1 MARCLLASSKRSANN
16 WALVPYRQRRP
27 NRVSAP
33 DTGERRDVRPLRAG
47 PPQRLGPFQ
56 FNFPHSPI
64 ADRMTDAIV
73 VRRRSNTGSARVAE
87 SNSDR
92 KLTSTPPI
100 SGAQLRAA
108 RALLNWSVRELSDQC
123 RISRSAISRNERV
136 NGIPPMQARNLNTI
150 RQVFEEHGIEF
161 LELDGVRLI
170 IK

>member
-1 MARCLLASSKRSANN
+1 
-16 WALVPYRQRRP
+16 
-27 NRVSAP
+27 
-33 DTGERRDVRPLRAG
+33 
-47 PPQRLGPFQ
+47 
-56 FNFPHSPI
+56 
-64 ADRMTDAIV
+64 MTDAIV

-100 SGAQLRAA
+100 SGVQLRAA